1 MEQTNTPTG
10 KNGVP
15 STIRRPSSTHDED
28 VLAECTKDAKTKQLF
43 IFDPTMIWCFQRCS
57 ELQLAA
63 DFENTQK
70 KKKERPFQRHYP
82 LFFLGECLLST
93 AFASTFSEWLHTLPL
108 GFQVAPTALASAQP
122 SFLRVTGSL
131 HLQCIFLQIRLKK
144 KNIYIYILVM
154 LLTLMFAASA

>member
-63 DFENTQK
+63 DFENTS
-70 KKKERPFQRHYP
+70 KKKERERFNGII
-82 LFFLGECLLST
+82 LFF
-93 AFASTFSEWLHTLPL
+93 FSVSACFPLPL
-108 GFQVAPTALASAQP
+108 HLRFRSGCTLFRWGFRWPRLPLRLHNLP
-122 SFLRVTGSL
+122 SCV
-131 HLQCIFLQIRLKK
+131 LQ
-144 KNIYIYILVM
+144 
-154 LLTLMFAASA
+154 AACTFNVFSFKSG